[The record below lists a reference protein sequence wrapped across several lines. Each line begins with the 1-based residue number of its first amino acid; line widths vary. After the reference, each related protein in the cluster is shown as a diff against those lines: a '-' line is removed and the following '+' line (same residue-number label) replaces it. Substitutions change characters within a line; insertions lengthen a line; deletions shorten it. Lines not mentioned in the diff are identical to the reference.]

1 MRRPLVGAL
10 TTTLLLAGATMAGA
24 GTASAVSPDGGAASA
39 TATASTTATA
49 TDSAT
54 ATTTAS
60 AAAAAAN
67 IGASAYGKGTPKAVD
82 FAGTVALSN
91 CSGSLIR
98 LPSSSDNDPGL
109 IMTNG
114 HCLETGMP
122 GPGVVFTDKPSTR
135 TFSLLDSSANKVATL
150 RATKISYATMTDTDV
165 TLYELNTTYAQIKQR
180 YGINALSLSA
190 DHPVSGTPIKVVSG
204 FWKRIYS
211 CNVDGFVYR
220 LRESD
225 WTWKDSLRYTP
236 SCNTIG
242 GTSGSPVIDANTGK
256 VVAINNTGN
265 ESGERCTMNNPC
277 EVDESGQVTVRKGIN
292 YAQETYGIAKC
303 VKAGNK
309 VDLSLPG
316 CALPKP

>member
-1 MRRPLVGAL
+1 MRRPLLGAL
-10 TTTLLLAGATMAGA
+10 TTLLLTGATVAGA
-24 GTASAVSPDGGAASA
+24 GTATAASA
-39 TATASTTATA
+39 DA
-49 TDSAT
+49 
-54 ATTTAS
+54 
-60 AAAAAAN
+60 
-67 IGASAYGKGTPKAVD
+67 GAGAGAGADAKARPRAVD

-109 IMTNG
+109 VMTNG
-114 HCLETGMP
+114 HCLESGMP
-122 GPGVVFTDKPSTR
+122 DPGAVITDQPSTR
-135 TFSLLDSSANKVATL
+135 TFSLLNSSGNKAATL
-150 RATKISYATMTDTDV
+150 RATKVSYATMTDTDV

-180 YGINALSLSA
+180 YGINALNLSA

-211 CNVDGFVYR
+211 CNADGFVYR
-220 LRESD
+220 LREAD

-242 GTSGSPVIDANTGK
+242 GTSGSPVIDTNTGK
-256 VVAINNTGN
+256 VIAINNTGN

-277 EVDESGQVTVRKGIN
+277 EVDENGQVTVRQGIN

-303 VKAGNK
+303 IGIGNK
-309 VDLSLPG
+309 LDLSLPG